1 MRLSDVSGVAPL
13 EIVRDGDF
21 ESLGLLFYS
30 SPRMLV
36 CLHDPKYLNRE
47 LLPNPTVSCVITHR
61 DLAESIPSHF
71 GLAIATDAM
80 TAFYAVH
87 DHLSRNTNFYWS
99 DFASEISP
107 DARIHPSAQV
117 APRNVRIGP
126 RTCIEEGATIRER
139 TLIGADCVLR
149 AGVVIGA
156 EGFEP
161 KRIGGRMR
169 IVHHAGGVRI
179 GERVEIQSNSCVAC
193 CVFGTFTEI
202 GDETLV
208 SGSVN
213 ISHNV
218 SVGKRCRIASS
229 AAVLGSARI
238 GDDVWIGPNSTIS
251 NRVKIGDGA
260 FVSLGSVVVRDV
272 SPGARVSG
280 NFAVDHQR
288 FMSDFRKMLK

>member
-1 MRLSDVSGVAPL
+1 MTLIEVSGVAPL
-13 EIVRDGDF
+13 DIIRDGGF

-36 CLHDPKYLNRE
+36 CLHDPKYLKRE
-47 LLPNPTVSCVITHR
+47 LLPNSAVSCVVTHQ
-61 DLAESIPSHF
+61 DLAASIPAHL
-71 GLAIATDAM
+71 GLAVATDPM
-80 TAFYAVH
+80 TAFYTVH
-87 DHLSRNTNFYWS
+87 EHLFQNTDFYWR
-99 DFASEISP
+99 DFASEIAP

-126 RTCIEEGATIRER
+126 RTCVEEGATIRER
-139 TLIGADCVLR
+139 SLIGADCVLR

-156 EGFEP
+156 EGCEP

-169 IVHHAGGVRI
+169 NVPHAGGVRI
-179 GERVEIQSNSCVAC
+179 GDRVEIQSNSCVAC

-202 GDETLV
+202 GDETMISTL
-208 SGSVN
+208 VN

-218 SVGKRCRIASS
+218 SIGKRCRISSS
-229 AAVLGSARI
+229 AVVLGSSRI
-238 GDDVWIGPNSTIS
+238 GDEVWIGPNSTIS
-251 NRVKIGDGA
+251 NRVQIGDGA
-260 FVSLGSVVVRDV
+260 FVSLGSVVVSNV

-288 FMSDFRKMLK
+288 FLSAFRKMLK